1 MNGAGLAVLTAKT
14 GPLAPLSTRDA
25 AVAVALVLAG
35 IALALA
41 IAFVRAHNR

>member
-14 GPLAPLSTRDA
+14 GPPAPLSTRDA
-25 AVAVALVLAG
+25 VVAVALVLAG

-41 IAFVRAHNR
+41 LAFARAHNR